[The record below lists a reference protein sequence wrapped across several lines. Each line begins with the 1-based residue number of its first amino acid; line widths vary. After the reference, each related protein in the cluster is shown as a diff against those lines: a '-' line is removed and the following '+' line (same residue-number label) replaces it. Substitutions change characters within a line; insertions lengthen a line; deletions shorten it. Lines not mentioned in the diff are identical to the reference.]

1 MKRIPKS
8 FKVLGH
14 TIKVIIVNVSEWKHP
29 ECVGYFDPEHSRIVI
44 KRCRPASLMHHT
56 FWHEV
61 IHVILNAI
69 NHKLYAD
76 ESFVDNMGGVLAQIV
91 ESSQ

>member
-14 TIKVIIVNVSEWKHP
+14 TVRVIVVPAGQWKAKD
-29 ECVGYFDPEHSRIVI
+29 CIGYFDPEHSRIVI
-44 KRCRPASLMHHT
+44 RRQRPASLMHHT

-61 IHVILNAI
+61 VHVVLNAI

-91 ESSQ
+91 ETSQ